1 MAAWEG
7 EGCSAVPAGLQECS
21 AVAAGAGLALVVCRF
36 SVRGVCVTRR
46 VSNDLTTTP
55 CGEVRPGVCAATT
68 FGSRTLHSLG
78 QSGSSAPS
86 GAEVE
91 LAHELPNCGLC
102 GPSAAGVFLC
112 LVSQFY
118 FRPQAGL
125 ANRPGLYLALALGC
139 ASLLAIAS
147 MSLVER
153 RRLVHLIG
161 GSGQQERAIRSTFLI
176 EITLHWYFTL
186 CIVAG
191 LGVQVF

>member
-1 MAAWEG
+1 M
-7 EGCSAVPAGLQECS
+7 
-21 AVAAGAGLALVVCRF
+21 
-36 SVRGVCVTRR
+36 
-46 VSNDLTTTP
+46 
-55 CGEVRPGVCAATT
+55 
-68 FGSRTLHSLG
+68 
-78 QSGSSAPS
+78 
-86 GAEVE
+86 
-91 LAHELPNCGLC
+91 
-102 GPSAAGVFLC
+102 FLC